1 MTGKSRRLI
10 IIGFAGLV
18 LGLAGYLV
26 LNALNSNIMLFYSP
40 SEITDAQKNGQRL
53 RLGGLVEAG
62 SVKIDGLQA
71 SFSLGDGEGVAQVV
85 YEGALPD
92 LFREG
97 QGVVAQGVFD
107 GDIFQADSVLA
118 KHDEN
123 YMPREVAD
131 SLKEKGIWQGQ
142 SSSQ

>member
-1 MTGKSRRLI
+1 M
-10 IIGFAGLV
+10 
-18 LGLAGYLV
+18 
-26 LNALNSNIMLFYSP
+26 
-40 SEITDAQKNGQRL
+40 
-53 RLGGLVEAG
+53 
-62 SVKIDGLQA
+62 QA
-71 SFSLGDGEGVAQVV
+71 SFSIGDGEGVAQVI
-85 YEGALPD
+85 YEGPLPD

-97 QGVVAQGVFD
+97 QGVVTQGVFD